1 MKTIVYL
8 MVAVCFLFMSASAVY
23 SQSAASGALIKLP
36 EPKYD
41 GNVSVEKALKE
52 RRSVRVYKDA
62 PLTIAEVSQVL
73 FAAQGITEPGR
84 GLRTAPSARAQ
95 YFLTVYLFAGNV
107 TGLKPGMYRY
117 VPAGNALAV
126 VAEGDIKGRLYK
138 AAGQS
143 PIQKAPVVLLIAG
156 AQDKAAANTN
166 WMYLEAG
173 HAAQNV
179 YLQCVPLGLGTVV
192 MAGFDAEAVGKAV
205 NLPANEKALYIM
217 PVGKK

>member
-1 MKTIVYL
+1 MKSMVRL
-8 MVAVCFLFMSASAVY
+8 MIASCFLVLSVAAGYGQAAVPGG
-23 SQSAASGALIKLP
+23 QIKLP

-52 RRSVRVYKDA
+52 RRSLRVYKDS
-62 PLTIAEVSQVL
+62 PLSVAEVSQVL
-73 FAAQGITEPGR
+73 FAAQGITESGR
-84 GLRTAPSARAQ
+84 GLKTAPSARAQ

-117 VPAGNALAV
+117 VPQGHSLV
-126 VAEGDIKGRLYK
+126 LVAEGDAKGRLYK

-143 PIQKAPVVLLIAG
+143 PIQKAPAALIIAG
-156 AQDKAAANTN
+156 AQDRATN
-166 WMYLEAG
+166 AGWMYLEAG

-192 MAGFDAEAVGKAV
+192 MAGFNAEAVGEAV
-205 NLPANEKALYIM
+205 NLPGGEKTLYIM
-217 PVGKK
+217 PVGRK

>member
-1 MKTIVYL
+1 MKSMVRL
-8 MVAVCFLFMSASAVY
+8 MIASCFLALSVAPGYGQAAVPGG
-23 SQSAASGALIKLP
+23 QIKLP

-52 RRSVRVYKDA
+52 RRSLRVYKDS
-62 PLTIAEVSQVL
+62 PLSVAEVSQVL
-73 FAAQGITEPGR
+73 FAAQGITESGR
-84 GLRTAPSARAQ
+84 GLKTAPSARAQ

-117 VPAGNALAV
+117 VPQGHSLV
-126 VAEGDIKGRLYK
+126 LVAEGDAKGRLYK

-143 PIQKAPVVLLIAG
+143 PIQKAPAALIIAG
-156 AQDKAAANTN
+156 AQDRATN
-166 WMYLEAG
+166 AGWMYLEAG

-192 MAGFDAEAVGKAV
+192 MAGFNAEAVGEAV
-205 NLPANEKALYIM
+205 NLPGGEKTLYIM
-217 PVGKK
+217 PVGRK

>member
-1 MKTIVYL
+1 MI
-8 MVAVCFLFMSASAVY
+8 ASCFLVLSVAAGYGQAAVPGG
-23 SQSAASGALIKLP
+23 QIKLP

-52 RRSVRVYKDA
+52 RRSLRVYKDS
-62 PLTIAEVSQVL
+62 PLSVAEVSQVL
-73 FAAQGITEPGR
+73 FAAQGITESGR
-84 GLRTAPSARAQ
+84 GLKTAPSARAQ

-117 VPAGNALAV
+117 VPQGHSLV
-126 VAEGDIKGRLYK
+126 LVAEGDAKGRLYK

-143 PIQKAPVVLLIAG
+143 PIQKAPAALIIAG
-156 AQDKAAANTN
+156 AQDRATN
-166 WMYLEAG
+166 AGWMYLEAG

-192 MAGFDAEAVGKAV
+192 MAGFNAEAVGEAV
-205 NLPANEKALYIM
+205 NLPGGEKTLYIM
-217 PVGKK
+217 PVGRK

>member
-1 MKTIVYL
+1 MVRL
-8 MVAVCFLFMSASAVY
+8 MIASCFLVLSVAAGYGQAAVPGG
-23 SQSAASGALIKLP
+23 QIKLP

-52 RRSVRVYKDA
+52 RRSLRVYKDS
-62 PLTIAEVSQVL
+62 PLSVAEVSQVL
-73 FAAQGITEPGR
+73 FAAQGITESGR
-84 GLRTAPSARAQ
+84 GLKTAPSARAQ

-117 VPAGNALAV
+117 VPQGHSLV
-126 VAEGDIKGRLYK
+126 LVAEGDAKGRLYK

-143 PIQKAPVVLLIAG
+143 PIQKAPAALIIAG
-156 AQDKAAANTN
+156 AQDRATN
-166 WMYLEAG
+166 AGWMYLEAG

-192 MAGFDAEAVGKAV
+192 MAGFNAEAVGEAV
-205 NLPANEKALYIM
+205 NLPGGEKTLYIM
-217 PVGKK
+217 PVGRK

>member
-1 MKTIVYL
+1 MI
-8 MVAVCFLFMSASAVY
+8 ASCFLALSVAPGYGQAAVPGG
-23 SQSAASGALIKLP
+23 QIKLP

-52 RRSVRVYKDA
+52 RRSLRVYKDS
-62 PLTIAEVSQVL
+62 PLSVAEVSQVL
-73 FAAQGITEPGR
+73 FAAQGITESGR
-84 GLRTAPSARAQ
+84 GLKTAPSARAQ

-117 VPAGNALAV
+117 VPQGHSLV
-126 VAEGDIKGRLYK
+126 LVAEGDAKGRLYK

-143 PIQKAPVVLLIAG
+143 PIQKAPAALIIAG
-156 AQDKAAANTN
+156 AQDRATN
-166 WMYLEAG
+166 AGWMYLEAG

-192 MAGFDAEAVGKAV
+192 MAGFNAEAVGEAV
-205 NLPANEKALYIM
+205 NLPGGEKTLYIM
-217 PVGKK
+217 PVGRK

>member
-1 MKTIVYL
+1 MI
-8 MVAVCFLFMSASAVY
+8 ASCFLVLSVAAGYGQAAVPGG
-23 SQSAASGALIKLP
+23 QIKLP

-52 RRSVRVYKDA
+52 RRSLRVYKDS
-62 PLTIAEVSQVL
+62 PLSVSEVSQVL
-73 FAAQGITEPGR
+73 FAAQGITESGR
-84 GLRTAPSARAQ
+84 GLKTAPSARAQ

-117 VPAGNALAV
+117 VPQGPSLV
-126 VAEGDIKGRLYK
+126 LVAEGDAKGRLYK

-143 PIQKAPVVLLIAG
+143 PIQKAPAALIIAG
-156 AQDKAAANTN
+156 AQDRATN
-166 WMYLEAG
+166 AGWMYLEAG

-192 MAGFDAEAVGKAV
+192 MAGFNAEAVGEAV
-205 NLPANEKALYIM
+205 NLPGGEKTLYIM
-217 PVGKK
+217 PVGRK